1 MIQVAVFM
9 GSASDE
15 ELMRPCADILDSLE
29 INHRFT
35 ITSAHRTPER
45 TEKLIRELEADGCEV
60 FICGAG
66 MAAHLAGAVAAR
78 TIKPVIGVPLAASP
92 LGGMDALLSTVQMPQ
107 GFPVATMALDRS
119 GARNAAWLAAQIIA
133 IKDNT
138 IAERLRNVR
147 EGFKEGVEEAAFT
160 MENGAI

>member
-1 MIQVAVFM
+1 MIKVAIFM

-15 ELMRPCADILDSLE
+15 ELMRPCADILDSME

-45 TEKLIRELEADGCEV
+45 TEKLIRELEAEGCEV

-78 TIKPVIGVPLAASP
+78 TLKPVIGVPLTASS

-119 GARNAAWLAAQIIA
+119 GARNAAWLATQILALKDEAIA
-133 IKDNT
+133 
-138 IAERLRNVR
+138 ARLRDVR
-147 EGFKEGVEEAAFT
+147 DGFKEAVDEAAFNL
-160 MENGAI
+160 ENGAI

>member
-1 MIQVAVFM
+1 MIKVAIFM

-15 ELMRPCADILDSLE
+15 ELMRPCADILDSME

-45 TEKLIRELEADGCEV
+45 TEKLIRELEGEGCEV

-78 TIKPVIGVPLAASP
+78 TIKPVIGVPLTASS
-92 LGGMDALLSTVQMPQ
+92 LGGMDALLATVQMPQ

-119 GARNAAWLAAQIIA
+119 GARNAAWLAAQILA
-133 IKDNT
+133 LKDE
-138 IAERLRNVR
+138 AVAARLKDVR
-147 EGFKEGVEEAAFT
+147 DGFKEAVDEAAFNL
-160 MENGAI
+160 ESGAI